1 MIKQRTIYTYE
12 GQDFES
18 LAKLKTHIENQIGDK
33 VIDMM
38 DNDINQKL
46 TAKQKLEIL
55 KVLSHPTGRSQ
66 LTKLLNIT
74 YEVEIE
80 DNSIMGHSTEKRNIL
95 DL

>member
-1 MIKQRTIYTYE
+1 MIKQRTIYTYDK
-12 GQDFES
+12 QDFET
-18 LAKLKTHIENQIGDK
+18 LAKLKTHIENEIGNK

-38 DNDINQKL
+38 DNGINQKL

-55 KVLSHPTGRSQ
+55 KILSHPTGRKQ

-74 YEVEIE
+74 YEVEVE
-80 DNSIMGHSTEKRNIL
+80 DGSMMGHSTEKRNIL